1 MTNAGSHNQVKVSPT
16 KKKPIVTSPNAVGGG
31 DVNRATP
38 GKIVY
43 PLFQECAQYTLD
55 AFWQQVFQDCARGK
69 FPKGCS
75 PDQQG
80 ETLIIRSK
88 NGTNKAV
95 INYKLSESENSPEKI
110 FKDLK
115 ILFQDHLNI
124 KSMIDREEIRAELDE
139 ICKSL
144 QESFSGN
151 WQQIKR
157 KKIKDPII
165 RRYILDLKERHQ
177 LNDRETAE
185 VAQLI
190 KLGFLFNWISN
201 ENVIYQDQ
209 QIVDIETL
217 QFNEED
223 RTFHLEEQITTCTRE
238 YKPKLFKLANLWEK
252 FLEQPKNRYLI

>member
-1 MTNAGSHNQVKVSPT
+1 MTNNTILKPAKKKQLVSPSASDASN
-16 KKKPIVTSPNAVGGG
+16 IRN
-31 DVNRATP
+31 
-38 GKIVY
+38 KIVY
-43 PLFQECAQYTLD
+43 PIFQECAQYTLD
-55 AFWQQVFQDCARGK
+55 AFWQQVFEDCARGK

-75 PDQQG
+75 PDSEG
-80 ETLIIRSK
+80 ESLNIRSK
-88 NGTNKAV
+88 NSTKSV
-95 INYKLSESENSPEKI
+95 INYKLTETPEQT

-115 ILFQDHLNI
+115 ILFQDQLNI

-165 RRYILDLKERHQ
+165 RRYILDLKERYK

-223 RTFHLEEQITTCTRE
+223 RTFQLEEQITTCARE
-238 YKPKLFKLANLWEK
+238 YKPKLLKLSNLWEK
-252 FLEQPKNRYLI
+252 FLEQPKNRYII

>member
-1 MTNAGSHNQVKVSPT
+1 MTNANVKAKKTVISPT
-16 KKKPIVTSPNAVGGG
+16 PQ
-31 DVNRATP
+31 DR
-38 GKIVY
+38 GKILY
-43 PLFQECAQYTLD
+43 PVFSDCAQYTLD
-55 AFWQQVFQDCARGK
+55 AFWQQVFEDCAKGK
-69 FPKGCS
+69 FPKGS
-75 PDQQG
+75 SIDAEG
-80 ETLIIRSK
+80 VTMYFKNKISK
-88 NGTNKAV
+88 SV
-95 INYKLSESENSPEKI
+95 ITYKLTETPEQI

-115 ILFQDHLNI
+115 GLFQEQLNI
-124 KSMIDREEIRAELDE
+124 KSNIDREEIRAELDQ

-144 QESFSGN
+144 QESFGGN

-165 RRYILDLKERHQ
+165 RRYILDLKERHK
-177 LNDRETAE
+177 LSDRETSQ

-217 QFNEED
+217 HFNEDD
-223 RTFHLEEQITTCTRE
+223 RTFQLEEQISACVRE
-238 YKPKLFKLANLWEK
+238 YKPKTFKLANLWDK